1 MVVGSKIDEKRVV
14 DSEEGRK
21 VARDHGALFIET
33 SAKCDLF
40 VKDAFNQIV
49 KKIVSSEH
57 FDNRT
62 SPNVVTLDKK
72 KGSDSSPSAPA
83 SPSCFSC

>member
-21 VARDHGALFIET
+21 FARDHGALFIET

-49 KKIVSSEH
+49 KKIVSSKH
-57 FDNRT
+57 FDN
-62 SPNVVTLDKK
+62 
-72 KGSDSSPSAPA
+72 GSDSSPSASA
-83 SPSCFSC
+83 SPSSCC